1 MRAAILILLS
11 CFGVAIV
18 AALMATPAQAQ
29 SCQITWAFEDG
40 QPEQWAAD
48 GHTVVSGTLAANQ
61 GAITMLELSELQ
73 QILGTMFP
81 IPSDGVSIGLDATLG
96 GAGAVQLIIAY
107 TDGMST
113 TATYDSNGTHTLN
126 AVAGHFVQSLAIVS
140 HSANTYDNIVLTA
153 PCATLGPPTP
163 TPWPTPQATSVFSS
177 TNSGP
182 GFQMPAALP
191 LAPLTDTIDFDTL
204 WDVTNFNF
212 MASVV
217 ITFFNLENIAEFFS
231 YVLPFIG
238 VELSLRWAY
247 KIIGGRGSRSEE
259 V

>member
-29 SCQITWAFEDG
+29 SCDITWSFDDDQAG
-40 QPEQWAAD
+40 QWAAD
-48 GHTVVSGTLAANQ
+48 GHTVISGTLIATQ
-61 GAITMLELSELQ
+61 GSITRLDLAELRQL
-73 QILGTMFP
+73 LGTVMP
-81 IPSDGVSIGLDATLG
+81 LPSDGISIAVAATLDVG
-96 GAGAVQLIIAY
+96 GSMELIIAY
-107 TDGMST
+107 TDGTST
-113 TATYDSNGTHTLN
+113 TTTYNSNGTHTLN
-126 AVAGHFVQSLAIVS
+126 ATPGHFVQSVAIAS
-140 HSANTYDNIVLTA
+140 NSDNAYENIVLSA
-153 PCATLGPPTP
+153 PCATYGPPTP

-204 WDVTNFNF
+204 WDITNFNF